1 MAILKVSILGNPV
14 LRKIARPIAMKDIR
28 SSKLQALIDSMIET
42 MTEYNG
48 VGIAAPQV
56 NVSKQIVVFRV
67 RNNPRYPDAPRI
79 PLTVLINPRITPLS
93 AEMESDFEGCLSV
106 PNLRGAV
113 PRFVR
118 IKVGALNRKG
128 KNVSFI
134 AKGFHARVIQHEND
148 HLKGKVFI
156 DRMTDLTTLTYLAVS
171 IASENIP
178 VRKSLAGR
186 RLPPSLR
193 R

>member
-14 LRKIARPIAMKDIR
+14 LRKIARPVAMKDIR
-28 SSKLQALIDSMIET
+28 SRKFQALIDSMIET
-42 MTEYNG
+42 MTKYNG

-106 PNLRGAV
+106 PGYWGEIKRSLKVTVKGLDRSRREVRVRGA
-113 PRFVR
+113 
-118 IKVGALNRKG
+118 GLLAQALE
-128 KNVSFI
+128 
-134 AKGFHARVIQHEND
+134 HEID
-148 HLKGKVFI
+148 HLNGVLYI
-156 DRMTDLTTLTYLAVS
+156 DHL
-171 IASENIP
+171 E
-178 VRKSLAGR
+178 SLDE
-186 RLPPSLR
+186 LYEIEVETETPEI
-193 R
+193 

>member
-1 MAILKVSILGNPV
+1 MAILKVAILGNPV

-28 SSKLQALIDSMIET
+28 SRKLQALIDSMIET
-42 MTEYNG
+42 MTKYNG

-79 PLTVLINPRITPLS
+79 PLTVLINPRIITLS
-93 AEMESDFEGCLSV
+93 GEMESDFEGCLSV
-106 PNLRGAV
+106 PNLSGAV
-113 PRFVR
+113 PRFLR
-118 IKVGALNRKG
+118 IRVEALNRRG
-128 KNVSFI
+128 KKLSFI
-134 AKGFHARVIQHEND
+134 ANGFHARVIQHEND

-171 IASENIP
+171 HARGKQLI
-178 VRKSLAGR
+178 RKK
-186 RLPPSLR
+186 
-193 R
+193 